1 MKGDYVILDTT
12 IGLARCLCGHFVSRG
27 PGAFELR
34 ITAPR
39 GAWGLGTGIHQNL
52 QVRTYVRTYVRMASL
67 FLCVNVQTASCLPP
81 LKMLRAEH
89 TMAGPRLAPPTAQ
102 RRPNIVPKSTYVRT
116 TYDP

>member
-1 MKGDYVILDTT
+1 MN
-12 IGLARCLCGHFVSRG
+12 CVSQPPVG
-27 PGAFELR
+27 P
-34 ITAPR
+34 
-39 GAWGLGTGIHQNL
+39 GAWGLESIKIYVRT
-52 QVRTYVRTYVRMASL
+52 RTYVRTYVRMASL

>member
-1 MKGDYVILDTT
+1 MN
-12 IGLARCLCGHFVSRG
+12 CVSQPPVG
-27 PGAFELR
+27 P
-34 ITAPR
+34 
-39 GAWGLGTGIHQNL
+39 GAWGLESIKIY
-52 QVRTYVRTYVRMASL
+52 TYVRTYVRMASL

-102 RRPNIVPKSTYVRT
+102 RRPNMVPKSTYVRT

>member
-1 MKGDYVILDTT
+1 MLVWAFL
-12 IGLARCLCGHFVSRG
+12 SRG

-39 GAWGLGTGIHQNL
+39 GAWGLGTESIKIY
-52 QVRTYVRTYVRMASL
+52 TYVRTYVRMASL